1 VLGAELERDGVR
13 HVTGF
18 SNQYL
23 PDLMRERSLL
33 AGTGLLAFGMI
44 LATPMLRRK
53 KESSNA

>member
-18 SNQYL
+18 SSQYL

-33 AGTGLLAFGMI
+33 AGTGLFAFGMI